1 MERVDELISFL
12 SGFITEERNRTFN
25 SVLEQRTRYITLL
38 LEDIYQPHNA
48 SALLRS
54 CDCFGIQDIHIIE
67 KRNQYRVS
75 RDIALGSDKWLT
87 VKKYPGNE
95 LTTVGV
101 YNILREQGYRIV
113 ATTPHKGDCTPDKFS
128 LTGGKVVLVFG
139 TEMNGL
145 SEEAVNEADHYIG
158 IPMAGFT
165 ESFNVSVSAG
175 IILYELT
182 RRLKEE
188 NIRWQ
193 LKDDELMEL
202 KLQWLTKTVKSSK
215 SLIKEF
221 YSNNSDY
228 RL

>member
-12 SGFITEERNRTFN
+12 SGFITEERNRTFDK
-25 SVLEQRTRYITLL
+25 VLEQRTRYITLL

-67 KRNQYRVS
+67 KRNPYRVS

-95 LTTVGV
+95 LTTVDV

-113 ATTPHKGDCTPDKFS
+113 ATTPHKGDFTPDKFS
-128 LTGGKVVLVFG
+128 LPEGRLALVFG
-139 TEMNGL
+139 TEMKGL
-145 SEEAVNEADHYIG
+145 SKEAVNEADHYIK

-188 NIRWQ
+188 NIGWQ

-202 KLQWLTKTVKSSK
+202 KLQWLINTIKSSK
-215 SLIKEF
+215 LLIKEF